1 MKRIVESVRSNLAIR
16 TAVIGFL
23 TASVF
28 ISVLLAVNY
37 HFVSNQMIK
46 AYRMKAKT
54 IGSYLDSSIR
64 NYDDFRDSNG
74 IFTMFQKSIWL
85 DTDLLNVSLYRAEG
99 GNAIGVVSS
108 QGVIKGNIGDAQHLL
123 AFNENRIIMN
133 ELHNEDG
140 DLIRV
145 FTPIHIARRQV
156 GSFQFDITL
165 ENLYRVQRNM
175 LLAMITAN
183 LLLVLL
189 ITGILF
195 LYLRR
200 HVIKPLYLL
209 SDAAGKIAGGDL
221 DTQVSIQSA
230 DEFGQLGQ
238 DFNNMAQNLARQH
251 DQLKQSQK
259 MDAIG
264 QLTGGIAH
272 DFNNILGVIIG
283 NLELLKYE
291 ISDNDEALKRVVTID
306 EVTQRAVDLVRQLL
320 GFSRLQ
326 ATDVVVSNINRLIL
340 NMDILI
346 KRSITPEVEVELK
359 LADSLWST
367 GINRGDFQDS
377 LLNMILNARDAM
389 PNGGLLT
396 IETSNCTLDAVYWS
410 LNPDL
415 VVDEY
420 VKLSV
425 SDTGIGITSE
435 QQDKIYEP
443 FYTTK
448 EVGKG
453 AGLGLSMVFGFITR
467 SKGHIDVESEPG
479 SGTTFHLYLPR
490 AAEQAITDNIVEQK
504 TEALPRGSETI
515 LVVDD
520 EQELLDL
527 AKESLETLGYSV
539 LTANSGKEAL
549 KRLAEHSDI
558 SLLFSDVIMPDGMSG
573 YELALTA
580 HELYPSLKIL
590 VTSGFT
596 KKREGFVDGK
606 TKYYS
611 RLASGLLNKPYYKS
625 DLATAVRR
633 VLDEEVTS

>member
-1 MKRIVESVRSNLAIR
+1 MKRIVESVRSNLAIK

-28 ISVLLAVNY
+28 ITVLLAVNY
-37 HFVSNQMIK
+37 YFVSNQMME
-46 AYRMKAKT
+46 AYRLKAKT

-64 NYDDFRDSNG
+64 NYEDFRDRNG
-74 IFTMFQKSIWL
+74 IFTKIQNSIWL

-99 GNAIGVVSS
+99 GNAIGVISS
-108 QGVIKGNIGDAQHLL
+108 QGAIKGNIGDAQNLL
-123 AFNENRIIMN
+123 AFNENRIIMR

-145 FTPIHIARRQV
+145 FAPIHIARRQV

-165 ENLYRVQRNM
+165 ENLYRVQLKM
-175 LLAMITAN
+175 LQAMITSN
-183 LLLVLL
+183 LLLILL
-189 ITGILF
+189 IIGVLF

-200 HVIKPLYLL
+200 QVIQPLYLV
-209 SDAAGKIAGGDL
+209 SDAARKIARGDL
-221 DTQVSIQSA
+221 DTRVSIQST

-238 DFNNMAQNLARQH
+238 DFNNMAQNLAHQHNQLRQSH
-251 DQLKQSQK
+251 K
-259 MDAIG
+259 MDAVG

-272 DFNNILGVIIG
+272 DFNNILGIIIG

-291 ISDNDEALKRVVTID
+291 ISGNDEALKRVVTID
-306 EVTQRAVDLVRQLL
+306 EVTQRAAVLVRQLL

-326 ATDVVVSNINRLIL
+326 ATDVVVININRLIL
-340 NMDILI
+340 DMDILI
-346 KRSITPEVEVELK
+346 KRSITPEVEVELQ

-367 GINRGDFQDS
+367 GINLGDFQDS
-377 LLNMILNARDAM
+377 LLNIILNAHDAM
-389 PNGGLLT
+389 PNGGRLT
-396 IETSNCTLDAVYWS
+396 IETSNCTLNAAYCS
-410 LNPDL
+410 QNPNL
-415 VVDEY
+415 VVGEY

-425 SDTGIGITSE
+425 SDTGTGITSE

-453 AGLGLSMVFGFITR
+453 VGLGLSMVFGFITR
-467 SKGHIDVESEPG
+467 SKGHIEVESEPR

-515 LVVDD
+515 LAVDD
-520 EQELLDL
+520 EKELLDL

-539 LTANSGKEAL
+539 LTANNGKEAL

-580 HELYPSLKIL
+580 HELYPSLKVL

-596 KKREGFVDGK
+596 NKRDGFVNGE

-611 RLASGLLNKPYYKS
+611 RLASSLLNKPYDKS